1 MSISAL
7 SSTTTGSPGARVVA
21 ASNTGF
27 GAQVS
32 VALGL
37 GRTVHGH
44 RTQETGA
51 PVGPAQAGAVGTPAS
66 AASLAADTR
75 SLVGDVF
82 GALGADTPS
91 QAAAQQAT
99 AAYRRAG

>member
-7 SSTTTGSPGARVVA
+7 SSTITGSPGARLVPV
-21 ASNTGF
+21 SSSGF

-32 VALGL
+32 VALGQ
-37 GRTVHGH
+37 GRAAHGH

-51 PVGPAQAGAVGTPAS
+51 AGSPTPAAGTAS
-66 AASLAADTR
+66 APVRSLADDTR
-75 SLVGDVF
+75 ALVGDVF

-91 QAAAQQAT
+91 AVTARQAV
-99 AAYRRAG
+99 AAYRRVG